1 MPSIIDSIT
10 QQVTY
15 GAIQQV
21 SQRLGVDPAVAQQ
34 TVNAAIP
41 VITAALAAHARSGG
55 AETIHREAT
64 NHAASPQQPA
74 SLPQVL
80 GDQSATVERR
90 VGEAAGISREDA
102 GKIMSTIAPA
112 VLRGIGQHVQQQG
125 IDPGQL
131 ANVLSGITAGQ
142 LQASRPS
149 TASGEATI

>member
-1 MPSIIDSIT
+1 MPSILDSIT
-10 QQVTY
+10 QQVTSS
-15 GAIQQV
+15 AIQQV

-41 VITAALAAHARSGG
+41 VITAAIAAHARSGG

-64 NHAASPQQPA
+64 NHAANPQQQT

-80 GDQSATVERR
+80 GDQSVTVEQR

-102 GKIMSTIAPA
+102 GTILSTIAPA

-125 IDPGQL
+125 IDPGQI
-131 ANVLSGITAGQ
+131 ANVLSGIPGGQ
-142 LQASRPS
+142 RQASRPS
-149 TASGEATI
+149 TANGEATM

>member
-1 MPSIIDSIT
+1 MPSILDSIT

-15 GAIQQV
+15 STVQQV
-21 SQRLGVDPAVAQQ
+21 SQRLGVDPAIAQQ

-41 VITAALAAHARSGG
+41 VITAAIAAHARSGG

-64 NHAASPQQPA
+64 SHAANPQQQT

-80 GDQSATVERR
+80 GDQSANVEQR

-102 GKIMSTIAPA
+102 GTILSTIAPA
-112 VLRGIGQHVQQQG
+112 VLRGIGEHVQQQG

-131 ANVLSGITAGQ
+131 ANVLSGISGGQ
-142 LQASRPS
+142 RQVGRPS
-149 TASGEATI
+149 TASGEATM